1 LDKLFKKFPYL
12 KEGLIGGGSALLV
25 ILLVLGGFAFSSE
38 TQKTKPKASPSA
50 SRSASPSPSPTPSPS
65 PVRTCSVAEQ
75 AANPSLGTLQAV
87 ALNADTGEVL
97 FDRGADSPAATAS
110 GMKTLT
116 AAAALMSLGPNY
128 KVTTRVLAEPSAKTS
143 ISLVGGG
150 DLTLSKLDAGAQ
162 SVYRDAP
169 KLSSLATQV
178 IDWAATN
185 GVSQISEIILDSS
198 LFAGPTWESSWGRQA
213 QIDGWIS
220 DVTALQIDGDRIDP
234 TAWTSPKTGRPVA
247 SAGEEFRALLGPLA
261 ESALLVEAATPAGFV
276 QIASVESQPM
286 SRWIA
291 HTLQTSENLE
301 SEMIGRLVA
310 LNMGLDG
317 SFRSIDPAYKK
328 ALSSLGLDLGAMI
341 VRDGSGLSNLNMV
354 APKTLAELMR
364 LVNVGYGEFG
374 LIKSSLPIAGKS
386 GTLSGRF
393 KGDIADAAGSIIAK
407 TGYITE
413 AYTLSG
419 IISAADGN
427 ILTFAIY
434 ALDNVGPDVR
444 VAIDTLATGFYRC
457 GNNLS
462 NE

>member
-1 LDKLFKKFPYL
+1 
-12 KEGLIGGGSALLV
+12 
-25 ILLVLGGFAFSSE
+25 
-38 TQKTKPKASPSA
+38 
-50 SRSASPSPSPTPSPS
+50 
-65 PVRTCSVAEQ
+65 
-75 AANPSLGTLQAV
+75 
-87 ALNADTGEVL
+87 
-97 FDRGADSPAATAS
+97 
-110 GMKTLT
+110 MKTLT

-128 KVTTRVLAEPSAKTS
+128 RATTRVLAEPSAKTS

-150 DLTLSKLDAGAQ
+150 DLTLSKTDAGAQ
-162 SVYRDAP
+162 SVFRDAP

-185 GVSQISEIILDSS
+185 GVSQLSEIILDST
-198 LFAGPTWESSWGRQA
+198 LFAGPAWESSWRRKDQV
-213 QIDGWIS
+213 DGWIS
-220 DVTALQIDGDRIDP
+220 EVTALQVDGDRIDP
-234 TAWTSPKTGRPVA
+234 AAWTSPKTGRPVA

-261 ESALLVEAATPAGFV
+261 ETAVLVEAATPAGFV

-301 SEMIGRLVA
+301 SEMIGRLVSVN
-310 LNMGLDG
+310 LGFDG
-317 SFRSIDPAYKK
+317 SFTSIDPAYKQ
-328 ALSSLGLDLGAMI
+328 ALSSLGLDLGAMLI
-341 VRDGSGLSNLNMV
+341 RDGSGLSNLNMV
-354 APKTLAELMR
+354 APRTLAELMR
-364 LVNVGYGEFG
+364 LVNVSYGEFG
-374 LIKSSLPIAGKS
+374 LIKSSLPIAGKT

-393 KGDIADAAGSIIAK
+393 KGAIADAAGSIIAK

-419 IISAADGN
+419 IISAVDGTT
-427 ILTFAIY
+427 LTFAIY

-444 VAIDTLATGFYRC
+444 VAIDTLATAFYRC

>member
-1 LDKLFKKFPYL
+1 
-12 KEGLIGGGSALLV
+12 
-25 ILLVLGGFAFSSE
+25 
-38 TQKTKPKASPSA
+38 
-50 SRSASPSPSPTPSPS
+50 
-65 PVRTCSVAEQ
+65 
-75 AANPSLGTLQAV
+75 
-87 ALNADTGEVL
+87 LNADTGEVL
-97 FDRGADSPAATAS
+97 FDRSGDTPASTAS

-128 KVTTRVLAEPSAKTS
+128 RATTRVLAEPSAKTS

-150 DLTLSKLDAGAQ
+150 DVTLSKTDAGAQ
-162 SVYRDAP
+162 SVFRDAP

-178 IDWAATN
+178 IDWAASN
-185 GVSQISEIILDSS
+185 EVSQLSEIILDST
-198 LFAGPTWESSWGRQA
+198 LFAGPAWESSWRRKDQV
-213 QIDGWIS
+213 DGWIS
-220 DVTALQIDGDRIDP
+220 EVTALQVDGDRIDP
-234 TAWTSPKTGRPVA
+234 AAWTSPKTGRPVA
-247 SAGEEFRALLGPLA
+247 SAGEEFRTLLGPLA
-261 ESALLVEAATPAGFV
+261 ETAVLVEAATPAGFV

-301 SEMIGRLVA
+301 SEMIGRLVSVN
-310 LNMGLDG
+310 LGFDG
-317 SFRSIDPAYKK
+317 SFTSIDPAYKQ
-328 ALSSLGLDLGAMI
+328 ALSSLGLDLGAMLI
-341 VRDGSGLSNLNMV
+341 RDGSGLSNLNMV
-354 APKTLAELMR
+354 APRTLAELMR
-364 LVNVGYGEFG
+364 LVNVSYGEFG
-374 LIKSSLPIAGKS
+374 LIKSSLPIAGKT

-419 IISAADGN
+419 IISAVDGTT
-427 ILTFAIY
+427 LTFAIY